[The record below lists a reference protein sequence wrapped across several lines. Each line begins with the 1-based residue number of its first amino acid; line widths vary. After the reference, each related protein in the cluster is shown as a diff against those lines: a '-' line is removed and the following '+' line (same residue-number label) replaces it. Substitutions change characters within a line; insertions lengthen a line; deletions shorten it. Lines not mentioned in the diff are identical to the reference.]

1 MIKVLLV
8 EDHIK
13 ISQNIKTYLE
23 DEFEVTPVYSAEEA
37 KLYLA
42 AESYD
47 LIILDL
53 MLPGEDGMSVLK
65 YLEQKQITVGV
76 IVLTAKEDLGD
87 KLKAFN
93 LGAHDY
99 VTKPFF
105 MEELKARMN
114 VVLKGIGKIT
124 KANLLTFKELTLDT
138 SKKSVT
144 IKGERVE
151 MNEKNY
157 HLLEYF
163 LLNKGILLFKEQ
175 IFDRICGYQSD
186 ASTDIIEVYMSRLRK
201 VLSPFGYDRYIVT
214 KRGMGYM
221 LDETK

>member
-1 MIKVLLV
+1 
-8 EDHIK
+8 
-13 ISQNIKTYLE
+13 
-23 DEFEVTPVYSAEEA
+23 
-37 KLYLA
+37 
-42 AESYD
+42 
-47 LIILDL
+47 

-114 VVLKGIGKIT
+114 VVLKGLGKIT

-144 IKGERVE
+144 IKGEIVE

>member
-114 VVLKGIGKIT
+114 VVLKGLGKIT

-138 SKKSVT
+138 SKKSVI

>member
-23 DEFEVTPVYSAEEA
+23 DEFEVMPVYSAEEA

-114 VVLKGIGKIT
+114 VVLKGLGKIT

-144 IKGERVE
+144 IKGEIVE

-186 ASTDIIEVYMSRLRK
+186 ASTDIIEVYMRK

>member
-23 DEFEVTPVYSAEEA
+23 DEFEVMPVYSAEEA

-114 VVLKGIGKIT
+114 VVLKGLGKIT

-144 IKGERVE
+144 IKEEIVE

>member
-1 MIKVLLV
+1 
-8 EDHIK
+8 
-13 ISQNIKTYLE
+13 
-23 DEFEVTPVYSAEEA
+23 
-37 KLYLA
+37 
-42 AESYD
+42 
-47 LIILDL
+47 
-53 MLPGEDGMSVLK
+53 
-65 YLEQKQITVGV
+65 
-76 IVLTAKEDLGD
+76 
-87 KLKAFN
+87 
-93 LGAHDY
+93 
-99 VTKPFF
+99 
-105 MEELKARMN
+105 
-114 VVLKGIGKIT
+114 
-124 KANLLTFKELTLDT
+124 
-138 SKKSVT
+138 
-144 IKGERVE
+144 

>member
-1 MIKVLLV
+1 MQQTVINILTDTIYSN
-8 EDHIK
+8 EDVF
-13 ISQNIKTYLE
+13 SFNEQQME
-23 DEFEVTPVYSAEEA
+23 
-37 KLYLA
+37 
-42 AESYD
+42 
-47 LIILDL
+47 IILTL
-53 MLPGEDGMSVLK
+53 VIQRLSNR
-65 YLEQKQITVGV
+65 LESDMKNI
-76 IVLTAKEDLGD
+76 
-87 KLKAFN
+87 
-93 LGAHDY
+93 
-99 VTKPFF
+99 
-105 MEELKARMN
+105 
-114 VVLKGIGKIT
+114 
-124 KANLLTFKELTLDT
+124 
-138 SKKSVT
+138 KSVT
-144 IKGERVE
+144 IKGEIVE